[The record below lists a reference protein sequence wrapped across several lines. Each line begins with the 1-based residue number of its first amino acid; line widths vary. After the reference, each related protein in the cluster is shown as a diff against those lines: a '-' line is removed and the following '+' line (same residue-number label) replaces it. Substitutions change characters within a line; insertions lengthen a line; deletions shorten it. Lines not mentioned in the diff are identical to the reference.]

1 MGGNNCIS
9 LLYEVVK
16 YADLIVVVDD
26 CCPLKTGKKI
36 LEENINPKINVIFNK
51 ENIGVGGSTK
61 RGFKNL
67 IEKNC
72 TVIVKID
79 ADFQMNPADIPRM
92 VKPIINNEYE
102 ATKGNRFTNID
113 KLLNM
118 PKIRLIGNT
127 FLSYLTKFSTGY
139 WELFDPTNGF
149 IAFRKEI
156 LENIDLNKTDNKF
169 FFETDLLFRCSL
181 KNVSIKNVEID
192 ASYENSYS
200 SLNPLKE
207 LPRFFVKNLKL
218 LFKRIIYQYF
228 ILDFNPGSIELF
240 LSLVTGFFG
249 SMVGLNSLYL
259 TTKTNEFTSAGTSSL
274 FTVLSLISL
283 QLFLAFIYYDCS
295 TKVFF
300 RGRK

>member
-1 MGGNNCIS
+1 MGGDICIS

-16 YADLIVVVDD
+16 YADFVVLVDD
-26 CCPLKTGKKI
+26 CCPLKTGNKVLKK
-36 LEENINPKINVIFNK
+36 NISSKLTVLFNK
-51 ENIGVGGSTK
+51 KNLGVGGATK
-61 RGFKNL
+61 IGFKRL
-67 IEKNC
+67 LQKDC
-72 TVIVKID
+72 DVIVKID

-92 VKPIINNEYE
+92 VQPIFQNKYD

-118 PKIRLIGNT
+118 PKLRLIGNT

-156 LENIDLNKTDNKF
+156 LENIDLNKTDDKF

-181 KNVSIKNVEID
+181 KNVSIKNIEID
-192 ASYENSYS
+192 AVYDNTYS

-207 LPRFFVKNLKL
+207 LPIFLIKNIKL
-218 LFKRIIYQYF
+218 LLKRVIYQYYV
-228 ILDFNPGSIELF
+228 LDFNPGSIELF
-240 LSLVTGFFG
+240 LSIITGFFA
-249 SMVGLNSLYL
+249 SVIGLNSLYL
-259 TTKTNEFTSAGTSSL
+259 TSKTRELTSAGTSSL
-274 FTVLSLISL
+274 FTVLSIISL
-283 QLFLAFIYYDCS
+283 QMFLAFIYYDCS